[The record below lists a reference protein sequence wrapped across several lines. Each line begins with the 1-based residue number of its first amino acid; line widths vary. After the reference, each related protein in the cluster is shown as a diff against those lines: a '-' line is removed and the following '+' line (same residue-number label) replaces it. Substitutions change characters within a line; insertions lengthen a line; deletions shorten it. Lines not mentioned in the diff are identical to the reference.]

1 MADPHV
7 PESLDPVDWNEL
19 RSLAHR
25 AVDDGLDY
33 LRTVRDRPVWQ
44 PTPPEVLE
52 RLHGP
57 APREPV
63 GAPAAYR
70 DFQELVLPYT
80 MGNAHPRFWAWFMGN
95 GTPFAAV
102 ADFLAAIVNPNMGGG
117 NHACNQVEA
126 QVVDWCREIVGFPRE
141 SSGLLVSG
149 GSMANF
155 VGLTV
160 ARNSL
165 PGLDIRGAGLRGVP
179 QQLLSYASAEVH
191 SCVQKAIEALGLGA
205 QSLRKVPVRPDYSI
219 DSAALECMIAED
231 RAAGHRPFCVIGNA
245 ATINTGAVDDL
256 DALATICAREGL
268 WFHVDGAI
276 GALLALAPGARHLVR
291 GMERADSVTL
301 DLHKWLHMPF
311 EAACAIVRNRTAHR
325 EAFALTPEYLEHT
338 ERGIAAGHLWFS
350 DYGLQLSRGF
360 KALKVWLSIKEH
372 GLDRF
377 GRLIDRNIAQARE
390 LQGLLGAR
398 RGFALMAPV
407 LTNIV
412 CFRYEPHGMAEAE
425 LNAFNEELLVRLHE
439 SGVAAPSY
447 TTLQGRYC
455 LRAAIVNHRTV
466 SEDLGMMV
474 DELERLAL
482 AMLAERKG

>member
-1 MADPHV
+1 MADPRV
-7 PESLDPVDWNEL
+7 PESLDPADWNEL
-19 RSLAHR
+19 RELAHR
-25 AVDDGLDY
+25 AVDDGFEF
-33 LRTVRDRPVWQ
+33 LRTVRNRPVWR
-44 PTPPEVLE
+44 PAPEAILD

-57 APREPV
+57 APRDPA
-63 GAPAAYR
+63 GAAAAYR
-70 DFQELVLPYT
+70 DFLEIVLPYT

-117 NHACNQVEA
+117 NHVCNHVEA
-126 QVVDWCREIVGFPRE
+126 QVVDWCREIVGFPAE
-141 SSGLLVSG
+141 ASGLLVSG

-165 PGLDIRGAGLRGVP
+165 PDLDIRGEGVAAAP
-179 QQLLSYASAEVH
+179 QRLLTYASVEVH
-191 SCVQKAIEALGLGA
+191 SCVQKSIEALGLGA
-205 QSLRKVPVRPDYSI
+205 RSLRKVPVRADYSI
-219 DSAALECMIAED
+219 DTAALERMIAED
-231 RAAGHRPFCVIGNA
+231 RAAGHRPFCVVGNA

-256 DALATICAREGL
+256 DALATICQREGL

-311 EAACAIVRNRTAHR
+311 EAACAIVRNRKAHR
-325 EAFALTPEYLEHT
+325 DAFALTPEYLEHT
-338 ERGIAAGHLWFS
+338 ERGLAAGHLWFS
-350 DYGLQLSRGF
+350 EYGLQLSRGF
-360 KALKVWLSIKEH
+360 KALKVWMSIKEH
-372 GLDRF
+372 GLERF

-390 LQGLLGAR
+390 LESLLRATP
-398 RGFALMAPV
+398 GFTVAAPV

-412 CFRYEPHGMAEAE
+412 CFRYEPGRMTEAE
-425 LNAFNEELLVRLHE
+425 LNTFNEELLVRLHE

-466 SEDLGMMV
+466 SDDLRLMV
-474 DELERLAL
+474 AELERIARG
-482 AMLAERKG
+482 MLAERGG